1 MCFDLRQTY
10 WNKWLQNTIC
20 CLVFLTLQANRTMI
34 WVLHCS
40 LRCCKE
46 YTRNSAAQNIQCQF
60 MGSGWKHLDGLL
72 WLSLL
77 PRCALQKKYQSVFSS
92 GFVFV
97 KRLKMITS
105 GDIYSKWH
113 FTLLTERY
121 KRKGGGGKCVFWNML
136 PLISMGTKFDF
147 LFPLSILTH

>member
-1 MCFDLRQTY
+1 MICVFDCYL
-10 WNKWLQNTIC
+10 NC
-20 CLVFLTLQANRTMI
+20 V
-34 WVLHCS
+34 
-40 LRCCKE
+40 KE
-46 YTRNSAAQNIQCQF
+46 YKRNWAAQIIQYQF